1 MEQVTNQLLSASLED
16 YSPDDNR
23 FDLRPFCYFPF
34 YKSWS
39 FMKIDEAVE
48 KLENKAREKP
58 EAEVVD

>member
-48 KLENKAREKP
+48 KLENKA
-58 EAEVVD
+58 D